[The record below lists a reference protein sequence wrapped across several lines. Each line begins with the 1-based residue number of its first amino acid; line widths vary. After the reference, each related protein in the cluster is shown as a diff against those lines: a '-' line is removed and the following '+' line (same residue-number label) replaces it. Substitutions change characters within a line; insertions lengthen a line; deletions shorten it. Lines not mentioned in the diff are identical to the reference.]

1 MVSVEIV
8 SWRFWRCFECF
19 SVNVDG
25 VFVKKSY
32 LCNDFWDLWHHLVT

>member
-25 VFVKKSY
+25 VFMKK
-32 LCNDFWDLWHHLVT
+32 